1 MNHPYSSET
10 QAVVAAE
17 LDTPRSPGASWIIVA
32 QVKSNRV
39 VYFTDDPD
47 YQPAMEGDWYF
58 VSQYL
63 GELPA
68 AMTLRNCWGWRFNG
82 GVFKDVR
89 EPEPKPLLQR
99 MLDSNRS
106 ALLALLRDKIS
117 QARNRFAATCALG
130 NDVRHLKRVEAQR
143 YLSETGTS
151 SSEGDAEHFPMLSAV
166 ATARGI
172 ALQEAASL
180 IERRHQNTRLMLE
193 QTEHVR
199 EHYVQ
204 AIHRAQTQEDMFR
217 LRRELL
223 DTVLPDLSARFKF
236 PASPFEPEDWSK
248 PLSDV
253 HKVHET
259 ARLRAQLREIINAKR
274 AALHDGYLGGDLIA
288 RRRLEQAKALLQ
300 NDGSSPT
307 QDYALVESQ
316 ARQMGVSP
324 VDAAKQLVQANHDA
338 ETTLISTELLKD
350 TLLGRINSIANLRDI
365 RDIGDALQALAA
377 GKEPAIV

>member
-1 MNHPYSSET
+1 MNHPYSTET

-17 LDTPRSPGASWIIVA
+17 FDTTRSPGTNWIIVA

-39 VYFTDDPD
+39 VYFTDDPE
-47 YQPAMEGDWYF
+47 YQPAMDGDWYF

-68 AMTLRNCWGWRFNG
+68 AMTLRNCWSWRFNG

-89 EPEPKPLLQR
+89 EPEAKPLLQR

-106 ALLALLRDKIS
+106 ALLALLRDKVS

-130 NDVRHLKRVEAQR
+130 NDVRHLKHAEAQR
-143 YLSETGTS
+143 YLNETGAS
-151 SSEGDAEHFPMLSAV
+151 SSEGDTGQFPMLSAV

-180 IERRHQNTRLMLE
+180 IEHRHQNTLRMLE
-193 QTEHVR
+193 QTEQVR

-236 PASPFEPEDWSK
+236 PAAPFEPGDWSK
-248 PLSDV
+248 PLSEV
-253 HKVHET
+253 HKIHET
-259 ARLRAQLREIINAKR
+259 ARLRAQLRGIINAKR

-288 RRRLEQAKALLQ
+288 RRRLEQAQALLK
-300 NDGSSPT
+300 NDSCCSE
-307 QDYALVESQ
+307 QDCALVESH
-316 ARQMGVSP
+316 ARQMGMLP
-324 VDAAKQLVQANHDA
+324 IDAAKQLVQANHDA
-338 ETTLISTELLKD
+338 EATLISTELLKD
-350 TLLGRINSIANLRDI
+350 AMLGRIDAIANLRDI
-365 RDIGDALQALAA
+365 RTIGEVLEALAA
-377 GKEPAIV
+377 GKEPAIA